1 MGKDISLKFY
11 PDTYIV
17 LDIET
22 TGLSP
27 LKNEIIEL
35 SAIKI
40 VDGEVFETFSR
51 LVKPEGRVSYFISN
65 LTGITNEM
73 LKNADNIESVLS
85 DFKEFVSS
93 SIIMGHNV
101 KFDIRFL
108 DYNFRK
114 YLNLPFSNDYI
125 DTLRIAR
132 CFLNELKSHKLGLL
146 AEYFEFNNDGMHRAL
161 KDCHVTNLCYRKFFE
176 MQKCQELQLK

>member
-11 PDTYIV
+11 PDSYIV

-27 LKNEIIEL
+27 LKDEIIEL

-40 VDGEVFETFSR
+40 VEGEIVETFSK
-51 LVKPEGRVSYFISN
+51 LVKPEGKVSYFISN

-73 LKNADNIESVLS
+73 LKNADSIESVLS
-85 DFKEFVSS
+85 DFYEFVGLSV
-93 SIIMGHNV
+93 IMGHNV

-108 DYNFRK
+108 DFNLRK
-114 YLNLPFSNDYI
+114 YLNIPFSNDFI
-125 DTLRIAR
+125 DTLRIAKY
-132 CFLNELKSHKLGLL
+132 FLRELKSHRLGVL
-146 AEYFEFNNDGMHRAL
+146 AEYFEFDSKGMHRAL
-161 KDCHVTNLCYRKFFE
+161 KDCHVTNLCYMKFLE
-176 MQKCQELQLK
+176 MQKLQELQLK